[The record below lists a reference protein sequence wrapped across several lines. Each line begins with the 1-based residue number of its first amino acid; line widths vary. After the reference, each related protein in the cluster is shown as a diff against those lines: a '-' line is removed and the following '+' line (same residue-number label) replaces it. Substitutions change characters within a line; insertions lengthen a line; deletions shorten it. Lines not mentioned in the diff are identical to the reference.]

1 MNQSIRHAWMVLVAM
16 FVVLLA
22 AASYVQVIGAQE
34 LNNNEANTRQLYQ
47 QFGSNRGPI
56 LVDGEPIAESVPADS
71 DNFDYQRV
79 YHEPEKYS
87 GLTGF
92 YSLTYGATGL
102 ENKLNAELSGTA
114 DGMIADRLNNLLT
127 GGEQR
132 GAQVEL
138 TIDPQMQ
145 EIAYSVLPDGIK
157 SSVVISDPAT
167 GDVLAMASKPSYD
180 TNLLATHSGAE
191 ARQNMEEITSQEGLS
206 PYRTAATQE
215 AVAPGST
222 FKLIQASAMLESG
235 DYDPDTTLDLP
246 NSITLPQTDG
256 LQLRN
261 FEGGLCSS
269 PNQADFRYI
278 FAQSCNTPFATA
290 AMEMGQEPIVEMAEA
305 FGFNDTFDMPLTA
318 TNSSFPT
325 EQLPD
330 ATLAQS
336 ILGAV
341 DVRATALQMNMV
353 AAGIANDGTLM
364 KPQLIDTVRGP
375 DLNLLED
382 PEPEVYSEPI
392 SAETANELT
401 GMMQEAVQSGTAIS
415 SRSNQVDIAAKTGT
429 GQISDS
435 TGADTTVHS
444 WITGFAPADD
454 PQVAVTLVYEDV
466 PYDTGHQL
474 TVDNMKKIM
483 EAVVEQ

>member
-1 MNQSIRHAWMVLVAM
+1 MVLVAM

-206 PYRTAATQE
+206 PI
-215 AVAPGST
+215 APPPP
-222 FKLIQASAMLESG
+222 KRRWHRA
-235 DYDPDTTLDLP
+235 P
-246 NSITLPQTDG
+246 
-256 LQLRN
+256 
-261 FEGGLCSS
+261 
-269 PNQADFRYI
+269 
-278 FAQSCNTPFATA
+278 
-290 AMEMGQEPIVEMAEA
+290 
-305 FGFNDTFDMPLTA
+305 PL
-318 TNSSFPT
+318 S
-325 EQLPD
+325 
-330 ATLAQS
+330 
-336 ILGAV
+336 
-341 DVRATALQMNMV
+341 
-353 AAGIANDGTLM
+353 
-364 KPQLIDTVRGP
+364 
-375 DLNLLED
+375 
-382 PEPEVYSEPI
+382 
-392 SAETANELT
+392 
-401 GMMQEAVQSGTAIS
+401 
-415 SRSNQVDIAAKTGT
+415 
-429 GQISDS
+429 
-435 TGADTTVHS
+435 
-444 WITGFAPADD
+444 
-454 PQVAVTLVYEDV
+454 
-466 PYDTGHQL
+466 
-474 TVDNMKKIM
+474 
-483 EAVVEQ
+483 